1 MLQLL
6 YSFWWLLFYASIPV
20 AIYALNNRSWQWML
34 GSAVMYLP
42 FVWYLNATPPF
53 EGALLIMLF
62 YLLTAGALFIGRS
75 RIAWALWFPI
85 PIFTIWVIFVYAVPP
100 RLA

>member
-6 YSFWWLLFYASIPV
+6 YSFFWLLFYASIPV
-20 AIYALNNRSWQWML
+20 AIYALNNRSWLWML

-42 FVWYLNATPPF
+42 FVWYLNLTSRF
-53 EGALLIMLF
+53 DGALFIMLF
-62 YLLTAGALFIGRS
+62 YLLAAAALYFGRR
-75 RIAWALWFPI
+75 RIAWGFWLPV
-85 PIFTIWVIFVYAVPP
+85 PIFSLWVIFWYAIPP

>member
-6 YSFWWLLFYASIPV
+6 YSFWWLLFYGSIPV
-20 AIYALNNRSWQWML
+20 AIYALNNRSWAWML

-42 FVWYLNATPPF
+42 FVWYLNFTPRF

-62 YLLTAGALFIGRS
+62 YPLTAIALFLGR
-75 RIAWALWFPI
+75 RWIAWALWLPI
-85 PIFTIWVIFVYAVPP
+85 PVFTLWVIFVYAVPP